1 MRRGRKSSGAVLI
14 EFMFVGI
21 GMIFVLISTFE
32 MARGMWIYNS
42 LSHAAREG
50 TRFAIVHGKNCS
62 TLPYA
67 CTVTIGNVT
76 TVIQNASLG
85 LDPAELNVTFESG
98 GTGFGIWSNVDAS
111 GTMTA
116 MLANTTVWPP
126 AGRDAPGTPIQV
138 QVSYP
143 FRSAIAMFWTGV
155 GPGQTFGVF
164 NLPASS
170 ADVIQF

>member
-1 MRRGRKSSGAVLI
+1 MRRRERSSGAVLI

-32 MARGMWIYNS
+32 MARGMWIYNT

-50 TRFAIVHGKNCS
+50 TRFAVVHGKNCS
-62 TLPYA
+62 TLPNV
-67 CTVTIGNVT
+67 CTVTIGNVA

-85 LDPAELNVTFESG
+85 LDPAQLSVTFESG
-98 GTGFGIWSNVDAS
+98 GSGGGVWGSTDAT

-116 MLANTTVWPP
+116 MLANATIWPP
-126 AGRDAPGTPIQV
+126 VGRNEPGSVIQV
-138 QVSYP
+138 QVAYP

-155 GPGQTFGVF
+155 GTGQSFGVF